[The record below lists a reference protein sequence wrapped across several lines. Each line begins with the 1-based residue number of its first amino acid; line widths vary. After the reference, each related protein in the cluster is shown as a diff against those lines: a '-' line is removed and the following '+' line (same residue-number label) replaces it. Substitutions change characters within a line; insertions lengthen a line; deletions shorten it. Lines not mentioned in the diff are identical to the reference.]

1 MKKISIF
8 SPCYNEELNL
18 EILYNRITDVMEK
31 LKDKYDYEIVII
43 DNKSK
48 DNSRNVLRKL
58 AEKDKKVKVIFN
70 TRNFGPGRSGAYGF
84 FQTTGEAT
92 IALAADLQDPPEL
105 IPEFLKKW
113 EEGYKVVWGQ
123 KTESEESKVMYF
135 IRKLYYKIIGKFS
148 ENKQIDNIT
157 GYGLY
162 DKTVVQQLKNENNPH
177 PNFRYSITDF
187 GYDISLVTYKQNKR
201 LHGKSSYNF
210 FRYLDT
216 AISALISTSR
226 FPLRMIT
233 YCGFL
238 LSGFCFLS
246 GLYYLVKKILYWDS
260 FQLGLAPLI
269 VAVLFIAAI
278 QMIFIGILGEYLGE
292 VLNWVITKP
301 LVIEDERINFEN
313 EENI

>member
-18 EILYNRITDVMEK
+18 EMLYNRITNVMEK

-48 DNSRNVLRKL
+48 DNSRKVLRKL
-58 AEKDKKVKVIFN
+58 AEKDKRVKVIFN
-70 TRNFGPGRSGAYGF
+70 TRNFGPGRSGAHGF
-84 FQTTGEAT
+84 FQTTGDAS

-123 KTESEESKVMYF
+123 KTKSEESKIMFF

-162 DKTVVQQLKNENNPH
+162 DKKVVEQLKNEKNPH
-177 PNFRYSITDF
+177 PNFRYSVTDF
-187 GYDISLVTYKQNKR
+187 GYDVSLITYKQNKR

-226 FPLRMIT
+226 FPLRLIT

-246 GLYYLVKKILYWDS
+246 GLYYLIKKILYWDS

-278 QMIFIGILGEYLGE
+278 QMIFIGVLGEYLGE
-292 VLNWVITKP
+292 VLNWVVIKP
-301 LVIEDERINFEN
+301 LVVEDERINFE
-313 EENI
+313 EN

>member
-1 MKKISIF
+1 MKKKISIF

-18 EILYNRITDVMEK
+18 EILYNRITNVMEK
-31 LKDKYDYEIVII
+31 LKDKYDYEIVFI

-48 DNSRNVLRKL
+48 DNSRKVLRKL

-70 TRNFGPGRSGAYGF
+70 TRNFGPGRSGSYGF
-84 FQTTGEAT
+84 FQTTGDAS

-123 KTESEESKVMYF
+123 KTESEESKFMYF
-135 IRKLYYKIIGKFS
+135 IRKLYYKIIEKFS
-148 ENKQIDNIT
+148 ENKQIANVT

-162 DKTVVQQLKNENNPH
+162 DKKVVQQLKNENNPH
-177 PNFRYSITDF
+177 PNFRYSVTDF
-187 GYDISLVTYKQNKR
+187 GYDINLVAYKQNKR
-201 LHGKSSYNF
+201 IHGKSSYNF

-216 AISALISTSR
+216 AVSALISTSR

-238 LSGFCFLS
+238 LSIFCFFS
-246 GLYYLVKKILYWDS
+246 GLYYLVKKILYWNS
-260 FQLGLAPLI
+260 FKLGLIPLI
-269 VAVLFIAAI
+269 IAMFFIVAI
-278 QMIFIGILGEYLGE
+278 QMIFIGILGEYLNE
-292 VLNWVITKP
+292 VLNWVVTKP
-301 LVIEDERINFEN
+301 LVIEEERINF
-313 EENI
+313 

>member
-31 LKDKYDYEIVII
+31 LKDRYDYEIVII

-48 DNSRNVLRKL
+48 DNSRKVLRKL
-58 AEKDKKVKVIFN
+58 AEKDKRVKVIFN
-70 TRNFGPGRSGAYGF
+70 TRNFGPGRSGAHGF
-84 FQTTGEAT
+84 FQTTGDAS

-123 KTESEESKVMYF
+123 KTESEESKVMFF

-162 DKTVVQQLKNENNPH
+162 DKKVVEQLKNEKNPH
-177 PNFRYSITDF
+177 PNFRYSVTDF
-187 GYDISLVTYKQNKR
+187 GYDVSLVTYKQNNR

-226 FPLRMIT
+226 FPLRLIT

-238 LSGFCFLS
+238 LSGFCFLF
-246 GLYYLVKKILYWDS
+246 GLYYLIKKILYWDS

-278 QMIFIGILGEYLGE
+278 QMIFIGVLGEYLGE
-292 VLNWVITKP
+292 VLNWVVIKP
-301 LVIEDERINFEN
+301 LVVEDERINFE
-313 EENI
+313 EN

>member
-18 EILYNRITDVMEK
+18 EILYNRITNVMEK
-31 LKDKYDYEIVII
+31 LKDRYDYEIVII

-48 DNSRNVLRKL
+48 DNSRKVLRKL
-58 AEKDKKVKVIFN
+58 AEKDKRVKVIFN
-70 TRNFGPGRSGAYGF
+70 TRNFGPDRSSAYGF
-84 FQTTGEAT
+84 FQTSGEVT
-92 IALAADLQDPPEL
+92 ITLAADLQEPPEL

-123 KTESEESKVMYF
+123 KIESEESKVMFF

-162 DKTVVQQLKNENNPH
+162 DKEVVQQLKQENNPH
-177 PNFRYSITDF
+177 PIFRYSITEF
-187 GYDISLVTYKQNKR
+187 GYDVSLITYKQNKR

-210 FRYLDT
+210 FKYLDT
-216 AISALISTSR
+216 AITALISTSR
-226 FPLRMIT
+226 FPLRLIT

-246 GLYYLVKKILYWDS
+246 GLYYLIKKILYWDS

-292 VLNWVITKP
+292 VLNRVIVKP
-301 LVIEDERINFEN
+301 LVIEEERINFDLN
-313 EENI
+313 K

>member
-18 EILYNRITDVMEK
+18 EMLYNRITNVMEK

-48 DNSRNVLRKL
+48 DNSRKVLRKL
-58 AEKDKKVKVIFN
+58 AEKDKRVKVIFN
-70 TRNFGPGRSGAYGF
+70 TRNFGPGRSGAHGF
-84 FQTTGEAT
+84 FQTTGDAS

-123 KTESEESKVMYF
+123 KTESEESKVMFF
-135 IRKLYYKIIGKFS
+135 IRKLYYKIIRKFS

-162 DKTVVQQLKNENNPH
+162 DKKVVEQLKNEKNPH

-187 GYDISLVTYKQNKR
+187 GYDVSLVEYKQNKR

-226 FPLRMIT
+226 FPLRLIT
-233 YCGFL
+233 YSGFL

-246 GLYYLVKKILYWDS
+246 GLYYLIKKILYWDS

-278 QMIFIGILGEYLGE
+278 QMIFIGVLGEYLGE
-292 VLNWVITKP
+292 VLNWVVIKP
-301 LVIEDERINFEN
+301 LVVEDERINFE
-313 EENI
+313 EN

>member
-18 EILYNRITDVMEK
+18 EMLYNRITNVMEK

-48 DNSRNVLRKL
+48 DNSRKVLRKL
-58 AEKDKKVKVIFN
+58 AEKDKRVKVIFN
-70 TRNFGPGRSGAYGF
+70 TRNFGPGRSGAHGF
-84 FQTTGEAT
+84 FQTTGDAS

-123 KTESEESKVMYF
+123 KTESEESKIMFF

-162 DKTVVQQLKNENNPH
+162 DKKVVEQLKNEKNPH
-177 PNFRYSITDF
+177 PNFRYSVTDF
-187 GYDISLVTYKQNKR
+187 GYDVSLITYKQNKR

-226 FPLRMIT
+226 FSLRLIT

-246 GLYYLVKKILYWDS
+246 GLYYLIKKILYWDS

-278 QMIFIGILGEYLGE
+278 QMIFIGVLGEYLGE
-292 VLNWVITKP
+292 VLNWVVIKP
-301 LVIEDERINFEN
+301 LVVEDERINFE
-313 EENI
+313 EN

>member
-31 LKDKYDYEIVII
+31 LKDRYDYEIVII

-48 DNSRNVLRKL
+48 DNSRKVLRKL
-58 AEKDKKVKVIFN
+58 AEKDKRVKVIFN
-70 TRNFGPGRSGAYGF
+70 TRNFGPGISGAHGF
-84 FQTTGEAT
+84 FQTTGDAS

-123 KTESEESKVMYF
+123 KTESEESKVMFF

-162 DKTVVQQLKNENNPH
+162 DKKVVEQLKNEKNPH
-177 PNFRYSITDF
+177 PNFRYSVTDF
-187 GYDISLVTYKQNKR
+187 GYDVSLVTYKQNKR

-226 FPLRMIT
+226 FPLRLIT

-238 LSGFCFLS
+238 LSGFCFLF
-246 GLYYLVKKILYWDS
+246 GLYYLIKKILYWDS

-278 QMIFIGILGEYLGE
+278 QMIFIGVLGEYLGE
-292 VLNWVITKP
+292 VLNWVVIKP
-301 LVIEDERINFEN
+301 LVVEDERINFE
-313 EENI
+313 EN

>member
-18 EILYNRITDVMEK
+18 EILYNRITDVMEE
-31 LKDKYDYEIVII
+31 LKDKYDYEIVFI

-48 DNSRNVLRKL
+48 DNSRKILRKL
-58 AEKDKKVKVIFN
+58 AEKDKRVKVIFN
-70 TRNFGPGRSGAYGF
+70 TRNFGPGRSGAYGL
-84 FQTTGEAT
+84 FQTTGEAS

-105 IPEFLKKW
+105 IPQFLKKW

-123 KTESEESKVMYF
+123 KTESEESKFMYF
-135 IRKLYYKIIGKFS
+135 IRKIYYKIIRKFS

-162 DKTVVQQLKNENNPH
+162 DKKVVQQLKNENNPH
-177 PNFRYSITDF
+177 PIFRYSITEF
-187 GYDISLVTYKQNKR
+187 GYDVSLITYKQNKR

-216 AISALISTSR
+216 AITALISTSR

-238 LSGFCFLS
+238 LSGFCFFT

-269 VAVLFIAAI
+269 VVALFIAAI
-278 QMIFIGILGEYLGE
+278 QMIFIGILGEYLNE
-292 VLNWVITKP
+292 VLNWVVTKP
-301 LVIEDERINFEN
+301 LVIEEERINFEK
-313 EENI
+313 E

>member
-31 LKDKYDYEIVII
+31 LKDRYDYEIVII

-48 DNSRNVLRKL
+48 DNSRKVLRKL
-58 AEKDKKVKVIFN
+58 AEKDKRVKVIFN
-70 TRNFGPGRSGAYGF
+70 TRNFGPGRSGAHGF
-84 FQTTGEAT
+84 FQTTGDAS

-123 KTESEESKVMYF
+123 KTESEESKVMFF

-162 DKTVVQQLKNENNPH
+162 DKKVVEQLKNEKNPH
-177 PNFRYSITDF
+177 PNFRYSVTDF
-187 GYDISLVTYKQNKR
+187 GYDVSLVTYKQNKR

-226 FPLRMIT
+226 FPLRLIT

-238 LSGFCFLS
+238 LSGFCFLF
-246 GLYYLVKKILYWDS
+246 GLYYLIKKILYWDS

-278 QMIFIGILGEYLGE
+278 QMIFIGVLGEYLGE
-292 VLNWVITKP
+292 VLNWVVIKP
-301 LVIEDERINFEN
+301 LVVEDERINFE
-313 EENI
+313 EN

>member
-18 EILYNRITDVMEK
+18 EILYNRIKDVMKK
-31 LKDKYDYEIVII
+31 LKDKYDYEIIFI
-43 DNKSK
+43 DNKSN
-48 DNSRNVLRKL
+48 DNSRKVLRKL

-70 TRNFGPGRSGAYGF
+70 TRNFGPGRSSAYGL
-84 FQTTGEAT
+84 FQTTGDSV
-92 IALAADLQDPPEL
+92 IVLAADLQDPPEL
-105 IPEFLKKW
+105 IPKFLKKW

-123 KTESEESKVMYF
+123 KTESEENKLMYL
-135 IRKLYYKIIGKFS
+135 IRKIYYIIIAKFS
-148 ENKQIDNIT
+148 ENNIT

-162 DKTVVQQLKNENNPH
+162 DKKVVQQLKNENNPH

-187 GYDISLVTYKQNKR
+187 GYDISLIAYKQNKR

-238 LSGFCFLS
+238 LSMFCFFLE
-246 GLYYLVKKILYWDS
+246 LYYLVKKLLYWNS
-260 FQLGLAPLI
+260 FQLGLVSLI
-269 VAVLFIAAI
+269 VAVLFIIAI
-278 QMIFIGILGEYLGE
+278 QMIFIGILGEYLNE
-292 VLNWVITKP
+292 VLNWVVIKP
-301 LVIEDERINFEN
+301 LVIEEERINFEK
-313 EENI
+313 E

>member
-18 EILYNRITDVMEK
+18 EMLYNRITNVMEK

-48 DNSRNVLRKL
+48 DNSRKVLRKL
-58 AEKDKKVKVIFN
+58 AEKDKRVKVIFN
-70 TRNFGPGRSGAYGF
+70 TRNFGPGRSGAHGF
-84 FQTTGEAT
+84 FQTTGDAS

-123 KTESEESKVMYF
+123 KTESEESKVMFF

-162 DKTVVQQLKNENNPH
+162 DKKVVEQLKNEKNPH
-177 PNFRYSITDF
+177 PNFRYSVTDF
-187 GYDISLVTYKQNKR
+187 GYDVSLVTYKQNKR

-226 FPLRMIT
+226 FPLRLIT

-246 GLYYLVKKILYWDS
+246 GLYYLIKKILYWDS

-269 VAVLFIAAI
+269 VAVLF
-278 QMIFIGILGEYLGE
+278 
-292 VLNWVITKP
+292 
-301 LVIEDERINFEN
+301 
-313 EENI
+313 

>member
-31 LKDKYDYEIVII
+31 LKDRYDYEIVFI

-48 DNSRNVLRKL
+48 DNSRKVLRKL

-70 TRNFGPGRSGAYGF
+70 TRNFGPGRSSAYGL
-84 FQTTGEAT
+84 FQTTGDST
-92 IALAADLQDPPEL
+92 IVLAADLQDPPEL
-105 IPEFLKKW
+105 IPKFLKKW

-123 KTESEESKVMYF
+123 KTESEESKLMYF
-135 IRKLYYKIIGKFS
+135 IRKLYYKIIRKFS

-162 DKTVVQQLKNENNPH
+162 DKNVVQQLKNENNPH

-187 GYDISLVTYKQNKR
+187 GYEVSLVTYKQNKR

-313 EENI
+313 E